1 MLIAVSSSL
10 RGTAESA
17 CDDGGRITLGELG
30 EPGELDRG
38 VGEGLERLGRD
49 SAVLRRV
56 GLELLDV
63 PGSRD
68 GVARGEDL
76 LAASEGRVIRES
88 PP

>member
-1 MLIAVSSSL
+1 VA
-10 RGTAESA
+10 TAGASRA
-17 CDDGGRITLGELG
+17 LCDDGGRVALGELG

-49 SAVLRRV
+49 RAVLRRV

-76 LAASEGRVIRES
+76 LAASEGRVGG
-88 PP
+88 